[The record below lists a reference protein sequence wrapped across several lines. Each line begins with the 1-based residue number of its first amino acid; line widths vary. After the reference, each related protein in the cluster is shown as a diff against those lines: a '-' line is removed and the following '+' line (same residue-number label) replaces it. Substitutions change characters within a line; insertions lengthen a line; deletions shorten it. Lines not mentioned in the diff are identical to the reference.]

1 MSDNNIV
8 LKGLMNF
15 SVLEM
20 LEEERPNWKN

>member
-20 LEEERPNWKN
+20 LEDERPNWKI